1 MKTMLR
7 YELKKVF
14 IRRSSRIALILL
26 AVLVVGSGCLAVM
39 GIDYINEDGEK
50 ENGTAAI
57 HKLRDAKQEW
67 AGELT
72 EEVIRRVIEE
82 NHAIDASVDKE
93 TADVRELDMAYS
105 KKQGFLDIRQLI
117 TYAFCGFQEY
127 DYYKIDSLSPE
138 SAKEFEGRRLAQL
151 KEWLGSDGADQLTDK
166 EKSFLTEKYEEFR
179 FPIRYSPADGWRQ
192 LIEHAPMVTMFT
204 VLILGFLT
212 SGIFSS
218 EFRCKTNDIFFS
230 SCYGRDRAIKAK
242 IAAGFLMITG
252 IYWIAVLVYTGI
264 VLGICGTGGADSV
277 IQMTQWKSFY
287 SLTYLQEYVL
297 IAIGGYVGSL
307 FILFL
312 AMLVSAGSKSAV
324 LSVIIPF
331 AVIFLPPFL
340 RDTAI
345 PHMEKIMGLFPD
357 QLLQMRQ
364 AVNYFDLY
372 EIGGR
377 TVGSAELLPVLYTFL
392 FLLLLPFIYWIYK
405 KQN

>member
-93 TADVRELDMAYS
+93 TANVRELDMAYS

-230 SCYGRDRAIKAK
+230 SCYGRDRAIKAS
-242 IAAGFLMITG
+242 GLG
-252 IYWIAVLVYTGI
+252 LYRDRPWNLWDWRCRQRDPDDAVEELLFI
-264 VLGICGTGGADSV
+264 DLSAGICSYRNRRLRGKPVYPLSRHAGLCRVKVSCAVSDHSICSNLSSPFSPGYGNPPYGKNNGT
-277 IQMTQWKSFY
+277 
-287 SLTYLQEYVL
+287 
-297 IAIGGYVGSL
+297 
-307 FILFL
+307 
-312 AMLVSAGSKSAV
+312 
-324 LSVIIPF
+324 
-331 AVIFLPPFL
+331 
-340 RDTAI
+340 
-345 PHMEKIMGLFPD
+345 FP
-357 QLLQMRQ
+357 
-364 AVNYFDLY
+364 
-372 EIGGR
+372 
-377 TVGSAELLPVLYTFL
+377 
-392 FLLLLPFIYWIYK
+392 
-405 KQN
+405 